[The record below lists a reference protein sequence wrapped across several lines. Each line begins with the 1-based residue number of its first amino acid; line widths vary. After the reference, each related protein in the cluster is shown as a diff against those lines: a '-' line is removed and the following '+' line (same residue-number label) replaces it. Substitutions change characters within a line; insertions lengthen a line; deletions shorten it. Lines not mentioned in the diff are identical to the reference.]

1 MKKWIS
7 SLSILVISFL
17 ALPAKS
23 QNIVQTYIDP
33 CDSKIYTVVVPISS
47 NQPGVL
53 VLIRNK
59 SRLFTYADFA
69 SGTVTKW
76 VNDIFLTPC
85 PVAIVA
91 TVAQQAAQAAS
102 SAASQAASA
111 AASAAS
117 SSASSAASSSAAS
130 VSSSAASTAA
140 PPASSSSSTSSGSSS
155 QSQSSSSS
163 GESSSSSSSSES
175 SAGEQSKSET
185 KSESKSESKS
195 EKKSDK
201 KAEDKKKK
209 QEERKANPPIVKADL
224 SVIQMGTT
232 IIPTFN
238 VNMSKTL
245 NEGMFSYGI
254 NTSIRV
260 DLKQIVIGGSTS
272 DIIMKNGKVFGVT
285 SASVTYVT
293 DWDNKFIFYG
303 WSFVKPLD
311 KGAVAGLALS
321 GNSLILTGTQV
332 MLSPSIIAFY
342 TKPYQVSKKQVVS
355 PEIYVISSPVMFG
368 QRDKKATYDAN
379 VSFFTGAGTDIRFSK
394 KFKLNVNFKVNISTN
409 PSISLMSVFALGS
422 KINL

>member
-1 MKKWIS
+1 VKRWFTYLLIT
-7 SLSILVISFL
+7 VSFIF
-17 ALPAKS
+17 ASKANG

-33 CDSKIYTVVVPISS
+33 CDSKVYTVVVPISS

-59 SRLFTYADFA
+59 SRIFTYADFA

-76 VNDIFLTPC
+76 VNDIFSTPC
-85 PVAIVA
+85 PIAIVA

-102 SAASQAASA
+102 NAASQAASS

-117 SSASSAASSSAAS
+117 SSASSTA
-130 VSSSAASTAA
+130 AASTSGTSIS
-140 PPASSSSSTSSGSSS
+140 SSSSSTSSSSS
-155 QSQSSSSS
+155 SSSQSSSSS

-175 SAGEQSKSET
+175 SGGET
-185 KSESKSESKS
+185 KTESSSSESKSESKS
-195 EKKSDK
+195 EKKS
-201 KAEDKKKK
+201 ESKKKEQEK
-209 QEERKANPPIVKADL
+209 KKEERKANPPIVKADL
-224 SVIQMGTT
+224 SVIQMGSM
-232 IIPTFN
+232 IVPTFN

-245 NEGMFSYGI
+245 NEGMFSYGLS
-254 NTSIRV
+254 TSIRA

-272 DIIMKNGKVFGVT
+272 DIIIRNGKVFGVT
-285 SASVTYVT
+285 TTSVTYVT

-303 WSFVKPLD
+303 WSFVKPLN

-342 TKPYQVSKKQVVS
+342 TKPYQISRKQTIS

-379 VSFFTGAGTDIRFSK
+379 VSFFTGAGTDVRFSK

-409 PSISLMSVFALGS
+409 SSIPLMSVFALGS
-422 KINL
+422 KINI

>member
-1 MKKWIS
+1 VRRWFTYLLI
-7 SLSILVISFL
+7 IVSFIF
-17 ALPAKS
+17 ADKANG

-33 CDSKIYTVVVPISS
+33 CDSKVYTVVVPISS

-59 SRLFTYADFA
+59 SRVFTYADFA

-76 VNDIFLTPC
+76 VNDIFSTPC
-85 PVAIVA
+85 PIAITT

-102 SAASQAASA
+102 NAASQAAS
-111 AASAAS
+111 SA
-117 SSASSAASSSAAS
+117 
-130 VSSSAASTAA
+130 SSSAASTAA
-140 PPASSSSSTSSGSSS
+140 ASTSGTSVSSSSSSTSSSSS
-155 QSQSSSSS
+155 SSSQSSSSS

-175 SAGEQSKSET
+175 SGGET
-185 KSESKSESKS
+185 KSEGSSSESKS
-195 EKKSDK
+195 EKKS
-201 KAEDKKKK
+201 ESKKKEQEK
-209 QEERKANPPIVKADL
+209 KKEERKANPPIVKADL
-224 SVIQMGTT
+224 AVIQMGPT
-232 IIPTFN
+232 IVPTLN

-245 NEGMFSYGI
+245 NEGMFSYSLS
-254 NTSIRV
+254 TSVRV
-260 DLKQIVIGGSTS
+260 DLKQVVIGGSTS

-285 SASVTYVT
+285 STSVTYVT

-303 WSFVKPLD
+303 WSFVKPLN

-332 MLSPSIIAFY
+332 MLSPTIIAFY
-342 TKPYQVSKKQVVS
+342 TRPFQVSRKQTVS
-355 PEIYVISSPVMFG
+355 PEIYLISSPVMFG
-368 QRDKKATYDAN
+368 QQDKKATYDAN

-409 PSISLMSVFALGS
+409 PNIPLMSVFALGS

>member
-1 MKKWIS
+1 MKGWFKYLLIIV
-7 SLSILVISFL
+7 LFIF
-17 ALPAKS
+17 ANKANG

-33 CDSKIYTVVVPISS
+33 CDSKVYTVVVPISS

-59 SRLFTYADFA
+59 SRIFTYADFA
-69 SGTVTKW
+69 SGTVTRW

-85 PVAIVA
+85 PIAIVA

-102 SAASQAASA
+102 NAASQAASS

-117 SSASSAASSSAAS
+117 SSA
-130 VSSSAASTAA
+130 ASTAA
-140 PPASSSSSTSSGSSS
+140 VSTSGTSTSSPPSSSSPSTSSSSSSSS
-155 QSQSSSSS
+155 QSASSS

-175 SAGEQSKSET
+175 SGGETTTESSS
-185 KSESKSESKS
+185 SESKSESKS
-195 EKKSDK
+195 EKKS
-201 KAEDKKKK
+201 ESKKKEQEK
-209 QEERKANPPIVKADL
+209 KKEERKANPPIVKADL
-224 SVIQMGTT
+224 SVIQMGST
-232 IIPTFN
+232 IVPTLN

-245 NEGMFSYGI
+245 NEGMFSYGLS
-254 NTSIRV
+254 TSVRV

-285 SASVTYVT
+285 TTSVTYVT

-303 WSFVKPLD
+303 WSFVKPLN

-332 MLSPSIIAFY
+332 MLSPSIITFY
-342 TKPYQVSKKQVVS
+342 TRPFQVSKKQTVS
-355 PEIYVISSPVMFG
+355 PEIYIISSPVMFG
-368 QRDKKATYDAN
+368 QKDKKATYDAN

-394 KFKLNVNFKVNISTN
+394 KFKLNINLKVNISTN
-409 PSISLMSVFALGS
+409 PNVPLMSVFALGS
-422 KINL
+422 KINI

>member
-1 MKKWIS
+1 MKQWI
-7 SLSILVISFL
+7 LTLLISVLFL
-17 ALPAKS
+17 IAFKANG

-33 CDSKIYTVVVPISS
+33 CDNKVYTVVVPLSS

-59 SRLFTYADFA
+59 SRLFTYADFT

-76 VNDIFLTPC
+76 VNDIFATPC
-85 PVAIVA
+85 PITVTA
-91 TVAQQAAQAAS
+91 TIAQQAAQAAS

-117 SSASSAASSSAAS
+117 SSASSA
-130 VSSSAASTAA
+130 VSSSV
-140 PPASSSSSTSSGSSS
+140 ASSSSPSTSSESSS

-175 SAGEQSKSET
+175 KEGGGG
-185 KSESKSESKS
+185 KSESKS

-201 KAEDKKKK
+201 KAEEKKKR

-224 SVIQMGTT
+224 TVMQMTEA

-245 NEGMFSYGI
+245 NEGMFSYGL

-260 DLKQIVIGGSTS
+260 DLKQVVVGGSTS
-272 DIIMKNGKVFGVT
+272 DIIMRNGKVFGVT
-285 SASVTYVT
+285 TTSVTYVT
-293 DWDNKFIFYG
+293 DWYNKFIFYG
-303 WSFVKPLD
+303 WSFVRPLD
-311 KGAVAGLALS
+311 KGAVTGLALS

-342 TKPYQVSKKQVVS
+342 TRPYKISKKQTVS
-355 PEIYVISSPVMFG
+355 PELYVISSPVMFG
-368 QRDKKATYDAN
+368 QKDKKATYDAN
-379 VSFFTGAGTDIRFSK
+379 VSFFTGAGTDVRFSK
-394 KFKLNVNFKVNISTN
+394 KFKLNINFKVNISTN
-409 PSISLMSVFALGS
+409 PNIPLMSVFAIGS

>member
-1 MKKWIS
+1 LKKWLIGI
-7 SLSILVISFL
+7 LILVSFIF
-17 ALPAKS
+17 ANKANS

-33 CDSKIYTVVVPISS
+33 CDNKVYTVLVPISS

-59 SRLFTYADFA
+59 SRLFTYADFS

-76 VNDIFLTPC
+76 INDIFSTPC
-85 PVAIVA
+85 PTAIVA
-91 TVAQQAAQAAS
+91 TVAQQAAQTAS
-102 SAASQAASA
+102 AAASQ

-117 SSASSAASSSAAS
+117 SSASSAASNS
-130 VSSSAASTAA
+130 V
-140 PPASSSSSTSSGSSS
+140 ASSSSPSTSSESSS

-163 GESSSSSSSSES
+163 GESSSSGSSSES
-175 SAGEQSKSET
+175 KEGGGG
-185 KSESKSESKS
+185 KS

-201 KAEDKKKK
+201 KAEEKKKK

-224 SVIQMGTT
+224 SVIQMGST
-232 IIPTFN
+232 IVPTLN

-245 NEGMFSYGI
+245 NEGMFSYGL
-254 NTSIRV
+254 NTSVRV
-260 DLKQIVIGGSTS
+260 DLKQAVIGGSTS

-285 SASVTYVT
+285 TTSVTYVT

-342 TKPYQVSKKQVVS
+342 TRPYQVSKKQTVS
-355 PEIYVISSPVMFG
+355 PELYVISSPVMFG
-368 QRDKKATYDAN
+368 QKDKKATYDAN

-394 KFKLNVNFKVNISTN
+394 KFKLNINFKVNISTN
-409 PSISLMSVFALGS
+409 PNLPLMSVFALGS

>member
-1 MKKWIS
+1 MKQW
-7 SLSILVISFL
+7 ILVVLISVLFSI
-17 ALPAKS
+17 AFKANS

-33 CDSKIYTVVVPISS
+33 CDSKVYTVVVPISS

-59 SRLFTYADFA
+59 SRIFTYADFA
-69 SGTVTKW
+69 SGTVTRW
-76 VNDIFLTPC
+76 VNDIFSTPC
-85 PVAIVA
+85 PIAIVA

-102 SAASQAASA
+102 NAASQAASS

-117 SSASSAASSSAAS
+117 SSASSSA
-130 VSSSAASTAA
+130 AASTSGTSIS
-140 PPASSSSSTSSGSSS
+140 SSSSSTSSSSS
-155 QSQSSSSS
+155 SSSQSSSSS

-175 SAGEQSKSET
+175 SGGETKSEGSS
-185 KSESKSESKS
+185 SESKSESKS
-195 EKKSDK
+195 EKKS
-201 KAEDKKKK
+201 ESKKKEQEK
-209 QEERKANPPIVKADL
+209 KKEERKANPPIVKADL
-224 SVIQMGTT
+224 AVIQMGSM
-232 IIPTFN
+232 ILPTFN

-245 NEGMFSYGI
+245 NEGMFSYGLS
-254 NTSIRV
+254 TSVRA

-272 DIIMKNGKVFGVT
+272 DIIMRNGKVFGVT
-285 SASVTYVT
+285 STSVTYVT
-293 DWDNKFIFYG
+293 DWDSKFIFYG

-342 TKPYQVSKKQVVS
+342 TRPYQISRKQTIS

-379 VSFFTGAGTDIRFSK
+379 VSFFTGAGTDVRFSK
-394 KFKLNVNFKVNISTN
+394 KFKLNMNFKVNISTN
-409 PSISLMSVFALGS
+409 PSVPVMSVFALGS
-422 KINL
+422 KINI

>member
-1 MKKWIS
+1 MKQW
-7 SLSILVISFL
+7 ILVVLISVLFL
-17 ALPAKS
+17 IAFKANS

-59 SRLFTYADFA
+59 SRIFTYADFA

-76 VNDIFLTPC
+76 VNDIFSTPC
-85 PVAIVA
+85 PIAIVA

-102 SAASQAASA
+102 NAASQAASS

-117 SSASSAASSSAAS
+117 SSAASSAAASTSGTS
-130 VSSSAASTAA
+130 VS
-140 PPASSSSSTSSGSSS
+140 SSSSSTSSSSS
-155 QSQSSSSS
+155 SSSQSSSSS

-175 SAGEQSKSET
+175 SGGEAKSEG
-185 KSESKSESKS
+185 SSSESKS
-195 EKKSDK
+195 EKKS
-201 KAEDKKKK
+201 ESKKKEQEK
-209 QEERKANPPIVKADL
+209 KKEERRANPPIVKADL
-224 SVIQMGTT
+224 AVIQMGSM

-245 NEGMFSYGI
+245 NEGMFSYGLS
-254 NTSIRV
+254 TSVRA

-272 DIIMKNGKVFGVT
+272 DIIMRNGKVFGVT
-285 SASVTYVT
+285 STSVTYVT

-342 TKPYQVSKKQVVS
+342 TRPYQISRKQTIS

-379 VSFFTGAGTDIRFSK
+379 VSFFTGAGTDVRFSK
-394 KFKLNVNFKVNISTN
+394 KFKLNMNFKVNISTN
-409 PSISLMSVFALGS
+409 PSVPVMSVFALGS
-422 KINL
+422 KINI

>member
-1 MKKWIS
+1 MKQWV
-7 SLSILVISFL
+7 LVILISVLFSI
-17 ALPAKS
+17 ANKANS

-33 CDSKIYTVVVPISS
+33 CDGKAYTVVVPISS

-59 SRLFTYADFA
+59 SRIFTYADFA

-76 VNDIFLTPC
+76 VNDIFSTPC
-85 PVAIVA
+85 PIAITA

-102 SAASQAASA
+102 NAASQAASS

-117 SSASSAASSSAAS
+117 SSA
-130 VSSSAASTAA
+130 ASTAA
-140 PPASSSSSTSSGSSS
+140 ASTSGTSVSSSSSSTSSSSS
-155 QSQSSSSS
+155 SSSQSSSSS

-175 SAGEQSKSET
+175 SGGET
-185 KSESKSESKS
+185 KSEGSSSESKS
-195 EKKSDK
+195 EKKS
-201 KAEDKKKK
+201 ESKKKEQEK
-209 QEERKANPPIVKADL
+209 KKEERKANPPIVKADL
-224 SVIQMGTT
+224 SVIQMGSM

-245 NEGMFSYGI
+245 NEGMFSYGL
-254 NTSIRV
+254 NTSVRA

-272 DIIMKNGKVFGVT
+272 DIIMRNGKVFGVAST
-285 SASVTYVT
+285 SVTYVT

-342 TKPYQVSKKQVVS
+342 TRPYQISRKQTVS
-355 PEIYVISSPVMFG
+355 PEIYLISSPVMFG
-368 QRDKKATYDAN
+368 QQDKKATYDAN

-409 PSISLMSVFALGS
+409 PNIPLMSVFALGS

>member
-1 MKKWIS
+1 MKKWIL
-7 SLSILVISFL
+7 SLLISVSFIF
-17 ALPAKS
+17 ANKAS
-23 QNIVQTYIDP
+23 GQNIVQTYIDP
-33 CDSKIYTVVVPISS
+33 CDNKVYTVVVPISS

-59 SRLFTYADFA
+59 SRLFTYADFT
-69 SGTVTKW
+69 SGTVAKW
-76 VNDIFLTPC
+76 VNDIFSTPC
-85 PVAIVA
+85 PVAVTA
-91 TVAQQAAQAAS
+91 TVAQQAAQTAS
-102 SAASQAASA
+102 AAASQAASA

-130 VSSSAASTAA
+130 ASSSAASSSSPSTSSE
-140 PPASSSSSTSSGSSS
+140 SSSS
-155 QSQSSSSS
+155 SQSSSSS

-175 SAGEQSKSET
+175 KEGGGG
-185 KSESKSESKS
+185 KSESKS

-201 KAEDKKKK
+201 KAEEKKKK
-209 QEERKANPPIVKADL
+209 QEERKANPPIIKADL
-224 SVIQMGTT
+224 SVIQIGST
-232 IIPTFN
+232 IVPTFN

-245 NEGMFSYGI
+245 NEGMFSYGL
-254 NTSIRV
+254 NTSIRL
-260 DLKQIVIGGSTS
+260 DLKQVVIGGSTS

-285 SASVTYVT
+285 STSVTFVT

-303 WSFVKPLD
+303 WSFVKPLN

-321 GNSLILTGTQV
+321 GNSLILTGSQI

-342 TKPYQVSKKQVVS
+342 TKPYQISKKQTIS
-355 PEIYVISSPVMFG
+355 PEIYIISSPMMFG

-394 KFKLNVNFKVNISTN
+394 KFKLNINFKVNISTN
-409 PSISLMSVFALGS
+409 PSIPVMSVFALGS

>member
-1 MKKWIS
+1 
-7 SLSILVISFL
+7 LFSIAFKANRQS
-17 ALPAKS
+17 
-23 QNIVQTYIDP
+23 IVQTYIDP
-33 CDSKIYTVVVPISS
+33 CDSKVDTVVVPISS

-53 VLIRNK
+53 VLVRNK

-76 VNDIFLTPC
+76 VNDIFSTPC
-85 PVAIVA
+85 PIAIVA

-102 SAASQAASA
+102 NAASQAASS

-117 SSASSAASSSAAS
+117 SSA
-130 VSSSAASTAA
+130 ASTAA
-140 PPASSSSSTSSGSSS
+140 ASTSGTSVSSSSSSTSSSSS
-155 QSQSSSSS
+155 SSSQSSSSS
-163 GESSSSSSSSES
+163 SESSSSSSSSEGS
-175 SAGEQSKSET
+175 SGG
-185 KSESKSESKS
+185 ESKSESKS

-201 KAEDKKKK
+201 KAEEKKKK

-224 SVIQMGTT
+224 AVIQMGST
-232 IIPTFN
+232 IVPTFN

-245 NEGMFSYGI
+245 NEGMFSYGLS
-254 NTSIRV
+254 TSVRA
-260 DLKQIVIGGSTS
+260 DLKQIVLGGSTS

-285 SASVTYVT
+285 STSVTYVT

-303 WSFVKPLD
+303 WSFVKPLN

-342 TKPYQVSKKQVVS
+342 TRPYQISRKQTIS

-368 QRDKKATYDAN
+368 QQDKKATYDAN
-379 VSFFTGAGTDIRFSK
+379 VSFFTGAGTDIRFTK
-394 KFKLNVNFKVNISTN
+394 KFKVNINFKVNISTN
-409 PSISLMSVFALGS
+409 PDVPIMSVFALGS

>member
-1 MKKWIS
+1 MKQWI
-7 SLSILVISFL
+7 LLTLISVL
-17 ALPAKS
+17 LLIANKANS

-33 CDSKIYTVVVPISS
+33 CDNKVYTVLVPISS

-59 SRLFTYADFA
+59 SRLFTYADFS

-76 VNDIFLTPC
+76 INDIFSTPC
-85 PVAIVA
+85 PIAVVA

-111 AASAAS
+111 AS
-117 SSASSAASSSAAS
+117 SSASSAASSS
-130 VSSSAASTAA
+130 V
-140 PPASSSSSTSSGSSS
+140 ASSSSPSTLSESSS

-163 GESSSSSSSSES
+163 GESSSSGSSSES
-175 SAGEQSKSET
+175 KEGGGG
-185 KSESKSESKS
+185 KS

-201 KAEDKKKK
+201 KAEEKKKK

-224 SVIQMGTT
+224 SVIQMGST
-232 IIPTFN
+232 IVPTMN

-245 NEGMFSYGI
+245 NEGMFSYGL
-254 NTSIRV
+254 NTSVRV

-285 SASVTYVT
+285 STSVTYVT

-311 KGAVAGLALS
+311 KGAVTGLALS
-321 GNSLILTGTQV
+321 GNSLILAGTQV

-342 TKPYQVSKKQVVS
+342 TRPYQISKKQTIS
-355 PEIYVISSPVMFG
+355 PELYIISSPIMFG
-368 QRDKKATYDAN
+368 QKDKKATYDAN

-394 KFKLNVNFKVNISTN
+394 KFKLNINFKVNISTN
-409 PSISLMSVFALGS
+409 PNTPLMSVFALGS

>member
-1 MKKWIS
+1 MKQW
-7 SLSILVISFL
+7 ILVVLILVLFSIAFK
-17 ALPAKS
+17 ANS
-23 QNIVQTYIDP
+23 QSIVQTYIDP
-33 CDSKIYTVVVPISS
+33 CDSKVYTVVVPISS

-53 VLIRNK
+53 VLVRNK

-76 VNDIFLTPC
+76 VNDIFSTPC
-85 PVAIVA
+85 PIAIVA

-102 SAASQAASA
+102 NAASQAASS

-117 SSASSAASSSAAS
+117 SSA
-130 VSSSAASTAA
+130 ASTAA
-140 PPASSSSSTSSGSSS
+140 ASTSGTSVSSLSSSTSSSSS
-155 QSQSSSSS
+155 SSSQSSSSS
-163 GESSSSSSSSES
+163 SESSSSSSSSEGS
-175 SAGEQSKSET
+175 SGG
-185 KSESKSESKS
+185 ESKSESKS

-201 KAEDKKKK
+201 KAEEKKKK
-209 QEERKANPPIVKADL
+209 QEERRANPPIVKADL
-224 SVIQMGTT
+224 AVIQMGSM

-245 NEGMFSYGI
+245 NEGMFSYGLS
-254 NTSIRV
+254 TSVRV

-272 DIIMKNGKVFGVT
+272 DIIMKNGKVFGVAST
-285 SASVTYVT
+285 SVTYVT

-342 TKPYQVSKKQVVS
+342 TRPYQISRKQTIS

-368 QRDKKATYDAN
+368 QQDKKATYDAN
-379 VSFFTGAGTDIRFSK
+379 VSFFTGAGTDIRFTK
-394 KFKLNVNFKVNISTN
+394 KFKVNINFKVNISTN
-409 PSISLMSVFALGS
+409 PDVPIMSVFALGS

>member
-1 MKKWIS
+1 MKQWILITLIS
-7 SLSILVISFL
+7 VLFSIAFK
-17 ALPAKS
+17 ANG

-33 CDSKIYTVVVPISS
+33 CDNKVYTVVVPISS

-76 VNDIFLTPC
+76 VNDIFATPC

-130 VSSSAASTAA
+130 ASSSAAS
-140 PPASSSSSTSSGSSS
+140 SSTQSTSSESSS

-175 SAGEQSKSET
+175 KGEGQ
-185 KSESKSESKS
+185 SKSESKS

-201 KAEDKKKK
+201 KAEEKKKK
-209 QEERKANPPIVKADL
+209 QEERKANPPIIKADL
-224 SVIQMGTT
+224 SVIQMGST
-232 IIPTFN
+232 IVPTLN

-245 NEGMFSYGI
+245 NEGMFSYGL
-254 NTSIRV
+254 NTSVRV
-260 DLKQIVIGGSTS
+260 DLKQVVIGGSTS
-272 DIIMKNGKVFGVT
+272 DIIMRNGKVFGVT
-285 SASVTYVT
+285 STSVTYVT

-332 MLSPSIIAFY
+332 MLSPSIITFY
-342 TKPYQVSKKQVVS
+342 TRPYQISKKQTIS

-394 KFKLNVNFKVNISTN
+394 RFKLNINFKVNISTN
-409 PSISLMSVFALGS
+409 TSTPLMSVFSLGS

>member
-1 MKKWIS
+1 MKQWI
-7 SLSILVISFL
+7 LLTLISVLFL
-17 ALPAKS
+17 IANKANG

-33 CDSKIYTVVVPISS
+33 CDNKAYTVLVPISS

-59 SRLFTYADFA
+59 SRLFTYADFS

-76 VNDIFLTPC
+76 INDIFSTPC
-85 PVAIVA
+85 PIAVTA

-111 AASAAS
+111 AS
-117 SSASSAASSSAAS
+117 SSASSAASNS
-130 VSSSAASTAA
+130 V
-140 PPASSSSSTSSGSSS
+140 ASSSSPSTSSESSS

-163 GESSSSSSSSES
+163 GESSSSGSSSES
-175 SAGEQSKSET
+175 KEGGGG
-185 KSESKSESKS
+185 KS

-201 KAEDKKKK
+201 KAEEKKKR

-224 SVIQMGTT
+224 NVLQMGST
-232 IIPTFN
+232 IVPTMN

-245 NEGMFSYGI
+245 NEGMFSYGL

-260 DLKQIVIGGSTS
+260 DLKQVVIGGSTS
-272 DIIMKNGKVFGVT
+272 DIIMRNGKVFGVT
-285 SASVTYVT
+285 STSVTYVT

-311 KGAVAGLALS
+311 KGAVTGLALS

-342 TKPYQVSKKQVVS
+342 TRPYQISKKQTIS
-355 PEIYVISSPVMFG
+355 PELYIISSPIMFG
-368 QRDKKATYDAN
+368 QKDKKATYDAN

-394 KFKLNVNFKVNISTN
+394 KFKLNINFKVNISTN
-409 PSISLMSVFALGS
+409 PNTPLMSVFAFGS

>member
-1 MKKWIS
+1 MKQWI
-7 SLSILVISFL
+7 LLTLISVL
-17 ALPAKS
+17 LLIANKANS

-33 CDSKIYTVVVPISS
+33 CDNKVYTVLVPISS

-59 SRLFTYADFA
+59 SRLFTYADFS

-76 VNDIFLTPC
+76 INDIFSTPC
-85 PVAIVA
+85 PIAVVA

-111 AASAAS
+111 AS
-117 SSASSAASSSAAS
+117 SSASSAASNS
-130 VSSSAASTAA
+130 V
-140 PPASSSSSTSSGSSS
+140 ASSSSPSTSSESSS

-163 GESSSSSSSSES
+163 GESSSSGSSSES
-175 SAGEQSKSET
+175 KEGGGG
-185 KSESKSESKS
+185 KS

-201 KAEDKKKK
+201 KAEEKKKK

-224 SVIQMGTT
+224 SVIQMGST
-232 IIPTFN
+232 IVPTMN

-245 NEGMFSYGI
+245 NEGMFSYGL
-254 NTSIRV
+254 NTSVRV

-285 SASVTYVT
+285 STSVTYVT

-311 KGAVAGLALS
+311 KGAVTGLALS
-321 GNSLILTGTQV
+321 GNSLILAGTQV

-342 TKPYQVSKKQVVS
+342 TRPYQISKKQTIS
-355 PEIYVISSPVMFG
+355 PELYIISSPIMFG
-368 QRDKKATYDAN
+368 QKDKKATYDAN

-394 KFKLNVNFKVNISTN
+394 KFKLNINFKVNISTN
-409 PSISLMSVFALGS
+409 PNTPLMSVFALGS

>member
-1 MKKWIS
+1 MKQWI
-7 SLSILVISFL
+7 LAVLISVSFIF
-17 ALPAKS
+17 ANKANG

-33 CDSKIYTVVVPISS
+33 CDSKVYTVVVPISS

-130 VSSSAASTAA
+130 ASSSAAS
-140 PPASSSSSTSSGSSS
+140 SSTQSTSSGSSS

-175 SAGEQSKSET
+175 SGGEQSSSET
-185 KSESKSESKS
+185 KSESSSESKSESKS

-201 KAEDKKKK
+201 KAEEKKKK

-224 SVIQMGTT
+224 SVIQMGST
-232 IIPTFN
+232 IVPTLN

-245 NEGMFSYGI
+245 NEGMFSYGL
-254 NTSIRV
+254 NTSVRV
-260 DLKQIVIGGSTS
+260 DLKQAVIGGSTS

-285 SASVTYVT
+285 STSVTYVT

-342 TKPYQVSKKQVVS
+342 TRPYQVSRKQVVS

-394 KFKLNVNFKVNISTN
+394 KFKLNINFKVNISTN
-409 PSISLMSVFALGS
+409 QSVPLMSVFALGS

>member
-1 MKKWIS
+1 MKQWILTVLIS
-7 SLSILVISFL
+7 VSFL
-17 ALPAKS
+17 IANKANG

-33 CDSKIYTVVVPISS
+33 CDNKVYTIVVPISS

-59 SRLFTYADFA
+59 SRLFTYADFS

-76 VNDIFLTPC
+76 INDIFATPC

-102 SAASQAASA
+102 SAASQAAS
-111 AASAAS
+111 
-117 SSASSAASSSAAS
+117 SAASSSAAS
-130 VSSSAASTAA
+130 ASTSA
-140 PPASSSSSTSSGSSS
+140 ASSSSPSTSSESSS

-163 GESSSSSSSSES
+163 GESSSSGSSSES
-175 SAGEQSKSET
+175 KEGGG
-185 KSESKSESKS
+185 SKS
-195 EKKSDK
+195 EKKEDK
-201 KAEDKKKK
+201 KAEEKKKR

-232 IIPTFN
+232 IVPTFN

-245 NEGMFSYGI
+245 NEGMFSYGL
-254 NTSIRV
+254 NSSIRV
-260 DLKQIVIGGSTS
+260 DLKQVVIGGSTS
-272 DIIMKNGKVFGVT
+272 DVIMRNGKVFGVT
-285 SASVTYVT
+285 TTSVTYVT

-311 KGAVAGLALS
+311 KGAVTGLALS

-342 TKPYQVSKKQVVS
+342 TRPYQISKKQTVS
-355 PEIYVISSPVMFG
+355 PEIYLISSPVMFG
-368 QRDKKATYDAN
+368 QKDKKATYDAN

-394 KFKLNVNFKVNISTN
+394 KFKLNINFKVNISTN
-409 PSISLMSVFALGS
+409 PNLPLMSVFALGS
-422 KINL
+422 KINI

>member
-1 MKKWIS
+1 
-7 SLSILVISFL
+7 
-17 ALPAKS
+17 
-23 QNIVQTYIDP
+23 
-33 CDSKIYTVVVPISS
+33 
-47 NQPGVL
+47 

-59 SRLFTYADFA
+59 SRTFTYADFA

-76 VNDIFLTPC
+76 INDIFSTPC
-85 PVAIVA
+85 PIAVVA

-111 AASAAS
+111 ASSSAS
-117 SSASSAASSSAAS
+117 SSAASASSSAASSSS
-130 VSSSAASTAA
+130 
-140 PPASSSSSTSSGSSS
+140 PSTSSESSS

-163 GESSSSSSSSES
+163 GESSSSGSSSES
-175 SAGEQSKSET
+175 KEGGGG
-185 KSESKSESKS
+185 KS

-201 KAEDKKKK
+201 KAEEKKKK
-209 QEERKANPPIVKADL
+209 QEERKTNPPIVKADL
-224 SVIQMGTT
+224 SVIQMGST
-232 IIPTFN
+232 IVPTLN

-245 NEGMFSYGI
+245 NEGMFSYSLS
-254 NTSIRV
+254 TSVRV

-272 DIIMKNGKVFGVT
+272 DIIMRNGKVFGVT
-285 SASVTYVT
+285 STSITYVT

-342 TKPYQVSKKQVVS
+342 TRPYQVSKKQTVS
-355 PEIYVISSPVMFG
+355 PEIYIISSPIMFG

-394 KFKLNVNFKVNISTN
+394 KFKLNINFKVNMSTN
-409 PSISLMSVFALGS
+409 PNIPLMSVFALGS
-422 KINL
+422 KINI

>member
-1 MKKWIS
+1 MKQWILTVLIS
-7 SLSILVISFL
+7 VSFL
-17 ALPAKS
+17 IANKANG

-33 CDSKIYTVVVPISS
+33 CDNKVYTVVVPISS

-59 SRLFTYADFA
+59 SRLFTYADFS

-76 VNDIFLTPC
+76 INDIFATPC

-102 SAASQAASA
+102 SAASQAAS
-111 AASAAS
+111 
-117 SSASSAASSSAAS
+117 SAASSSAAS
-130 VSSSAASTAA
+130 ASTSA
-140 PPASSSSSTSSGSSS
+140 ASSSSPSTSSESSS

-163 GESSSSSSSSES
+163 GESSSSGSSSES
-175 SAGEQSKSET
+175 KEGGG
-185 KSESKSESKS
+185 SKS
-195 EKKSDK
+195 EKKEDK
-201 KAEDKKKK
+201 KAEEKKKR

-232 IIPTFN
+232 IVPTFN

-245 NEGMFSYGI
+245 NEGMFSYGL
-254 NTSIRV
+254 NSSIRV
-260 DLKQIVIGGSTS
+260 DLKQVVIGGSTS
-272 DIIMKNGKVFGVT
+272 DVIMRNGKVFGVT
-285 SASVTYVT
+285 TTSVTYVT

-311 KGAVAGLALS
+311 KGAVTGLALS

-342 TKPYQVSKKQVVS
+342 TRPYQISKKQTVS
-355 PEIYVISSPVMFG
+355 PEIYLISSPVMFG
-368 QRDKKATYDAN
+368 QKDKKATYDAN

-394 KFKLNVNFKVNISTN
+394 KFKLNINFKVNISTN
-409 PSISLMSVFALGS
+409 PNLPLMSVFALGS
-422 KINL
+422 KINI

>member
-1 MKKWIS
+1 MKQWILTVLIS
-7 SLSILVISFL
+7 VSFL
-17 ALPAKS
+17 IANKANG

-33 CDSKIYTVVVPISS
+33 CDNKVYTVLVPISS

-59 SRLFTYADFA
+59 TRLFTYADFS

-76 VNDIFLTPC
+76 INDIFTTPC

-111 AASAAS
+111 AASSSAAS
-117 SSASSAASSSAAS
+117 ASTSAASSSS
-130 VSSSAASTAA
+130 
-140 PPASSSSSTSSGSSS
+140 PSTSSESSS

-163 GESSSSSSSSES
+163 GESSSSGSSSES
-175 SAGEQSKSET
+175 KEGGGG
-185 KSESKSESKS
+185 KS

-201 KAEDKKKK
+201 KAEEKKKR

-224 SVIQMGTT
+224 SVIQMGST

-245 NEGMFSYGI
+245 NEGMFSYGLS
-254 NTSIRV
+254 TSVRV

-272 DIIMKNGKVFGVT
+272 DIIMRNGKVFGVT
-285 SASVTYVT
+285 TTSVTYVT

-311 KGAVAGLALS
+311 KGAVAGIALS
-321 GNSLILTGTQV
+321 GNSLILTGNQV

-342 TKPYQVSKKQVVS
+342 TRPYQINKKQTVS
-355 PEIYVISSPVMFG
+355 PEIYLISSPVMFG

-394 KFKLNVNFKVNISTN
+394 KFKLNINFKVNISTN
-409 PSISLMSVFALGS
+409 PNLPLMSVFALGS
-422 KINL
+422 KINI

>member
-1 MKKWIS
+1 MKQWI
-7 SLSILVISFL
+7 LLTLISVL
-17 ALPAKS
+17 LLIANKANS

-33 CDSKIYTVVVPISS
+33 CDNKVYTVLVPISS

-53 VLIRNK
+53 VLVRNK
-59 SRLFTYADFA
+59 SRLFTYADFS

-76 VNDIFLTPC
+76 INDIFSTPC
-85 PVAIVA
+85 PIAVVA

-111 AASAAS
+111 AS
-117 SSASSAASSSAAS
+117 SSASSAASSS
-130 VSSSAASTAA
+130 V
-140 PPASSSSSTSSGSSS
+140 ASSSSPSTSSESSS

-163 GESSSSSSSSES
+163 GESSSSGSSSES
-175 SAGEQSKSET
+175 KEGGGG
-185 KSESKSESKS
+185 KS

-201 KAEDKKKK
+201 KAEEKKKK

-224 SVIQMGTT
+224 SVIQMGST
-232 IIPTFN
+232 IVPTMN

-245 NEGMFSYGI
+245 NEGMFSYGL
-254 NTSIRV
+254 NTSVRV

-272 DIIMKNGKVFGVT
+272 DIIMKNGKVFGVAT
-285 SASVTYVT
+285 TSVTYVT

-311 KGAVAGLALS
+311 KGAVTGLALS

-342 TKPYQVSKKQVVS
+342 TRPYQISKKQTIS
-355 PEIYVISSPVMFG
+355 PELYIISSPIMFG
-368 QRDKKATYDAN
+368 QKDKKATYDAN

-394 KFKLNVNFKVNISTN
+394 KFKLNINFKVNISTN
-409 PSISLMSVFALGS
+409 PNTPLMSVFALGS